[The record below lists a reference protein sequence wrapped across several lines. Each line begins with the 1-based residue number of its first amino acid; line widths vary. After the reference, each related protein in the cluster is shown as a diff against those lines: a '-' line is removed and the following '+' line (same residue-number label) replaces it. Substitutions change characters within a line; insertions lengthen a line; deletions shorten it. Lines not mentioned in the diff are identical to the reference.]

1 MSVPRSLCT
10 MVVLSA
16 VLAPL
21 AHAQVAS
28 SPNYQL
34 SDVVLDGG
42 GGGGASGGYGGW
54 MSVGTQAAGTLSS
67 ANYQA
72 GIGLLETSDPLPA
85 NEPVIFGLVP
95 DRADWTGGTAVTAYG
110 WNFDKFGVGP
120 SVTMDLGGNPATGL
134 SVNTNTQLTATV
146 PAGDPGP
153 QNVVV
158 TSSLGSG
165 SNPDAWMYT
174 PAVVSTAFTQPGGE
188 MDLRNYGSPSNSFIT
203 LAAGGTGFAGT
214 TMGPFLL
221 NQPFIFVMY
230 GVPYGVDGTHTLHA
244 NVPNNVL
251 LVGFTIYMQSLE
263 ATQYNPVQG
272 RFTNATSVTFQ

>member
-1 MSVPRSLCT
+1 MFVLRSLCT
-10 MVVLSA
+10 
-16 VLAPL
+16 LAALGAALVPL
-21 AHAQVAS
+21 AQAQVAS

-34 SDVVLDGG
+34 SDVLLDGG

-54 MSVGTQAAGTLSS
+54 ISVGTESAGTLSS
-67 ANYQA
+67 PNYQA
-72 GIGLLETSDPLPA
+72 GIGLLETSDPIPS
-85 NEPVIFGLVP
+85 NDPVVFGLVP
-95 DRADWTGGTAVTAYG
+95 DRADWTGGTPVAVYG

-120 SVTMDLGGNPATGL
+120 SVTMDLGGNPATGV
-134 SVNTNTQLTATV
+134 SVSTNTLLTATV

-153 QNVVV
+153 TGVVV

-165 SNPDAWMYT
+165 SDPDGWMYT
-174 PAVVSTAFTQPGGE
+174 PAVVSTAYTQPGGE
-188 MDLRNYGSPSNSFIT
+188 MDLSNYGDPTRSFIT

-214 TMGPFLL
+214 QMGPFLL

-230 GVPYGVDGTHTLHA
+230 GVPYGVNGEHTLHA
-244 NVPNNVL
+244 NVPNNLL

>member
-1 MSVPRSLCT
+1 MLLRSLCT
-10 MVVLSA
+10 LSVLSA
-16 VLAPL
+16 ALVPL

-54 MSVGTQAAGTLSS
+54 MSVGTEAAGTLSS
-67 ANYQA
+67 PNYQA

-85 NEPVIFGLVP
+85 NDPILFGLVP
-95 DRADWTGGTAVTAYG
+95 DRADWTGGALVTAYG

-120 SVTMDLGGNPATGL
+120 SVTVDVGGNPATGV
-134 SVNTNTQLTATV
+134 SVLTNTQLTTTV

-153 QNVVV
+153 TGVVV

-165 SNPDAWMYT
+165 SDPDAWMYT

-188 MDLRNYGSPSNSFIT
+188 MDLRNYGDPSRSFIT
-203 LAAGGTGFAGT
+203 LASGGTGFGGT
-214 TMGPFLL
+214 QFGPFLL
-221 NQPFIFVMY
+221 AHPFIFVMY
-230 GVPYGVDGTHTLHA
+230 GVPYGVDGLHTLHA
-244 NVPNNVL
+244 NVPNNLL
-251 LVGFTIYMQSLE
+251 LVGFTIHMQSFE
-263 ATQYNPVQG
+263 ATQYAPVLG